1 MTILKM
7 YPTSLNENY
16 LELVVKTLKDGGIVI
31 YPTDSL
37 YAIGCNASS
46 GHAVEK
52 ICRLKNVDPRRS
64 TLSII
69 CSDISQAAEYARI
82 DNKAFKILKE
92 YLPGPF
98 TFILPTS
105 PSLPKVFKGRKEVG
119 IRIPDNNI
127 AREIARRLESPLLT
141 SSVEIP
147 GDETADARFAESI
160 AAHYEDI
167 AEIVI
172 DGGEGAGTP
181 STVVDVTDSSSPVIV
196 RQGLGVFDQ

>member
-16 LELVVKTLKDGGIVI
+16 LELVTKALKDGGTVI

-37 YAIGCNASS
+37 YAIGCDASN

-105 PSLPKVFKGRKEVG
+105 PALPKVFKGRKEVG
-119 IRIPDNNI
+119 VRIPDNNI

-141 SSVEIP
+141 TSVEIP

>member
-16 LELVVKTLKDGGIVI
+16 LELITKTLKDGGIVV

-37 YAIGCNASS
+37 YAMGCDASD

-69 CSDISQAAEYARI
+69 CADISQASEYARI
-82 DNKAFKILKE
+82 DNNAFKILKKH
-92 YLPGPF
+92 LPGPF

-105 PSLPKVFKGRKEVG
+105 PALPKVFKGRKEVG
-119 IRIPDNNI
+119 VRIPDNNI
-127 AREIARRLESPLLT
+127 AREIARRLNAPLLT
-141 SSVEIP
+141 TSVEIP
-147 GDETADARFAESI
+147 GDESADPRFAESI
-160 AAHYEDI
+160 AAHYEEI
-167 AEIVI
+167 ADIVI

-181 STVVDVTDSSSPVIV
+181 STVVDITDSSNPDII
-196 RQGLGVFDQ
+196 RQGLGDFNG

>member
-7 YPTSLNENY
+7 YPSSLNENY
-16 LELVVKTLKDGGIVI
+16 LDLIIKSLKNGGIVI

-37 YAIGCNASS
+37 YALGCDASN

-52 ICRLKNVDPRRS
+52 ICRLKNVDPRKS

-69 CSDISQAAEYARI
+69 CCDISQAAEYARI
-82 DNKAFKILKE
+82 DNNAFKILKE
-92 YLPGPF
+92 HLPGPF

-105 PSLPKVFKGRKEVG
+105 AALPKIFKGRKEVG
-119 IRIPDNNI
+119 VRIPDNNI

-141 SSVEIP
+141 TSVEIP
-147 GDETADARFAESI
+147 DDESADARFAESI
-160 AAHYEDI
+160 AARYDTV
-167 AEIVI
+167 ADIVI

-181 STVVDVTDSSSPVIV
+181 STVINITDSTNPEII
-196 RQGLGVFDQ
+196 RQGLGQLNA

>member
-16 LELVVKTLKDGGIVI
+16 LELVTKTLKDGGTVI

-37 YAIGCNASS
+37 YAIGCDASN

-105 PSLPKVFKGRKEVG
+105 PALPKVFKGRKEVG
-119 IRIPDNNI
+119 VRIPDNNI
-127 AREIARRLESPLLT
+127 AREIARRLQSQPTMKISLK
-141 SSVEIP
+141 
-147 GDETADARFAESI
+147 
-160 AAHYEDI
+160 
-167 AEIVI
+167 
-172 DGGEGAGTP
+172 
-181 STVVDVTDSSSPVIV
+181 
-196 RQGLGVFDQ
+196 

>member
-16 LELVVKTLKDGGIVI
+16 LELITKTLKDGGIVV

-37 YAIGCNASS
+37 YGDASD

-69 CSDISQAAEYARI
+69 CADISQASEYARI
-82 DNKAFKILKE
+82 DNNAFKILKKH
-92 YLPGPF
+92 LPGPL

-105 PSLPKVFKGRKEVG
+105 PALPKVFKGRKEVG
-119 IRIPDNNI
+119 VRIPDNNI
-127 AREIARRLESPLLT
+127 AREIARRLNAPLLT
-141 SSVEIP
+141 TSVEIP
-147 GDETADARFAESI
+147 GDESADPRFAESI
-160 AAHYEDI
+160 AAHYEEI
-167 AEIVI
+167 ADIVI

-181 STVVDVTDSSSPVIV
+181 STVVDITDSSNPDII
-196 RQGLGVFDQ
+196 RQGLGDFNG